1 MTGTGS
7 TSSAVAVAVGIRGH
21 EACLLPC
28 HGPCA
33 ASNQISSASCRGF
46 GRNQER
52 LSSGCSTA
60 AAVAAAT
67 EHPSA
72 DNYSH
77 AHSEAH
83 TVLAR
88 RAAATAAV
96 PRVNN

>member
-1 MTGTGS
+1 
-7 TSSAVAVAVGIRGH
+7 VAAGIRGH

-60 AAVAAAT
+60 AAAT
-67 EHPSA
+67 EQHPPA

-88 RAAATAAV
+88 RAAAAV